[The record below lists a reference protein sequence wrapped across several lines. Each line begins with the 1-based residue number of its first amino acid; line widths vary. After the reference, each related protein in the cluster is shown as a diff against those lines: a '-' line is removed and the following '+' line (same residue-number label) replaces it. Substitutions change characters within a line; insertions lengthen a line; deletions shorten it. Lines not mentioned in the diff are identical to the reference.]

1 MFIFSKTAS
10 RALQH
15 IKQQQKQQKLQPY
28 CHERG
33 RSLPS
38 VKNLIRLF
46 LHTRQKG
53 IKKGSRDGF
62 PFLFII
68 LVKLEDSHESTLRN
82 LDCTDLTHPLLS
94 LLLLFE
100 ELSLT

>member
-1 MFIFSKTAS
+1 M
-10 RALQH
+10 
-15 IKQQQKQQKLQPY
+15 
-28 CHERG
+28 
-33 RSLPS
+33 PS

-46 LHTRQKG
+46 LHTRQKD

-68 LVKLEDSHESTLRN
+68 LVKLEDSHERALRD
-82 LDCTDLTHPLLS
+82 LDSTDLAHSLLT